1 MSFTL
6 RLVKGSALTWAE
18 FDNNL
23 SEIETKWL
31 EIVTISG
38 NALAAANFVGQWSS
52 LTGSLSIPAATYW
65 SGKFWMLL
73 ADVVDVTAHEPG
85 VSASWAE
92 LVAGNVLGPVSA
104 TAGNVAILDATGK
117 VLSDGGVAPA
127 ALMPKAGGVFT
138 GDVTVPSLNSGQ
150 LAGLRNKVINGSCEV
165 AQRGNVAA
173 VLGVWTYGGAD
184 RIAVLPL
191 SFSTATGTIAAITGL
206 ASPGRNQSV
215 LLTTTGS
222 GAVNFETRLES
233 RDVIDLNSKT
243 VTFSVRV
250 YQDTGS
256 AINTGLTITKAN
268 AVDNFTAGKTIL
280 GTSTP
285 VSVASGTATYLTF
298 TLALGATDASNG
310 LSCQINFTGVGA
322 ITSKS
327 FVVGELQLEV
337 GSVATPFE
345 HRPYGMEL
353 ALAQRYYIRQTPTAA
368 DQTLGVG
375 HNTSTTAAVATT
387 TFPVQMRS
395 APTALEQSG
404 TAGDYSVAHAAT
416 STVCSAVPTFL
427 TASPFAATT
436 TFTVA
441 SGLTAGQGS
450 RARAVN
456 TSAYLAWS
464 AEL

>member
-23 SEIETKWL
+23 SEIEAKWL
-31 EIVTISG
+31 EIVAISG
-38 NALAAANFVGQWSS
+38 NVLAAANFVGQWSS

-73 ADVVDVTAHEPG
+73 VDVVDVTAHEPG

-92 LVAGNVLGPVSA
+92 LVGDVRGPAGAIAGNIAV
-104 TAGNVAILDATGK
+104 LDATGK

-138 GDVTVPSLNSGQ
+138 NDVTVPSLNTGQ

-268 AVDNFTAGKTIL
+268 AEDNFTAGKTIL

-285 VSVASGTATYLTF
+285 VSVVSGTSTYLTF

-345 HRPYGMEL
+345 HRPYGLEL
-353 ALAQRYYIRQTPTAA
+353 ALCQRHYYRAIPGLAGYY
-368 DQTLGVG
+368 GVG
-375 HNTSTTAAVATT
+375 YATSSSGTRVKVS
-387 TFPVQMRS
+387 FPVPMRI
-395 APTALEQSG
+395 APSALEQNG
-404 TAGDYSVAHAAT
+404 TASNYGVGYAGTGNICSGVPTLASSGGNMACF
-416 STVCSAVPTFL
+416 VNFPMSAVL
-427 TASPFAATT
+427 TTGDGVAAYSNN
-436 TFTVA
+436 A
-441 SGLTAGQGS
+441 
-450 RARAVN
+450 N
-456 TSAYLAWS
+456 AYLGWS

>member
-1 MSFTL
+1 M
-6 RLVKGSALTWAE
+6 K
-18 FDNNL
+18 
-23 SEIETKWL
+23 
-31 EIVTISG
+31 SG
-38 NALAAANFVGQWSS
+38 
-52 LTGSLSIPAATYW
+52 
-65 SGKFWMLL
+65 
-73 ADVVDVTAHEPG
+73 DVY
-85 VSASWAE
+85 
-92 LVAGNVLGPVSA
+92 GPNGA
-104 TAGNVAILDATGK
+104 TAGNIAVLDATGK
-117 VLSDGGVAPA
+117 VISDGGVAPE

-138 GDVTVPSLNSGQ
+138 GDISVPSINGGQ
-150 LAGLRNKVINGSCEV
+150 LAGLRNKIINGSCEV

-222 GAVNFETRLES
+222 GAVNFETRPES

-256 AINTGLTITKAN
+256 AINTVLTITKAN
-268 AVDNFTAGKTIL
+268 AEDNFTAGKTIL

-285 VSVASGTATYLTF
+285 VSVASGTPTYLTF
-298 TLALGATDASNG
+298 TLALGATGASNG

-345 HRPYGMEL
+345 HRPYGLEL
-353 ALAQRYYIRQTPTAA
+353 ALCQRYYYRLTPSAA

-375 HNTSTTAAVATT
+375 HNTSTTAAVATNF
-387 TFPVQMRS
+387 FPVPMRS
-395 APTALEQSG
+395 APSALEQSG
-404 TAGDYSVAHAAT
+404 TAGNYSVAHTAT
-416 STVCSAVPTFL
+416 STVCSAVPTFS
-427 TASPFAATT
+427 TASTDAATT

-450 RARAVN
+450 RSRAVN